1 MAVAASGISP
11 YGEAVLTFVMI
22 QGVVQS
28 FLVRLPFFYL
38 MSVHMSHSLVYT
50 GLAYPAAT
58 VIGITIC
65 IIYYCHFKKTLS

>member
-1 MAVAASGISP
+1 VAVAASGISP

-28 FLVRLPFFYL
+28 FLVRLPFSYL
-38 MSVHMSHSLVYT
+38 MSVHMNHSLVYM